1 VVLLFGGLGSG
12 KTAFVRGL
20 LEGVGG
26 APEELSSPTF
36 TLMQEY
42 DGEPRILHVD
52 LYRLT
57 APEIDDLGLDEM
69 MSGSGLVAV
78 EWADRLTTE
87 IPEAFC
93 VYIED
98 KGSDEREIR
107 IERPDSSIHSDSS
120 ELPS

>member
-1 VVLLFGGLGSG
+1 VVLLFGGLGAG

-26 APEELSSPTF
+26 APEEVSSPTF

-42 DGEPRILHVD
+42 DGEPRVLHVD

-57 APEIDDLGLDEM
+57 SPEIDDLGLDEI
-69 MSGSGLVAV
+69 MSGSDLVAV
-78 EWADRLTTE
+78 EWADRLTSE
-87 IPEAFC
+87 IPEALC

-98 KGSDEREIR
+98 KGDDEREIR
-107 IERPDSSIHSDSS
+107 IERPGSPIRSDSS

>member
-1 VVLLFGGLGSG
+1 MVLLFGGLGAG

-26 APEELSSPTF
+26 APEEVSSPTF

-42 DGEPRILHVD
+42 DGEPRILYVD

-87 IPEAFC
+87 IPEALC

-98 KGSDEREIR
+98 KGADEREIR
-107 IERPDSSIHSDSS
+107 IERPDSPIHSDSS
-120 ELPS
+120 ELP